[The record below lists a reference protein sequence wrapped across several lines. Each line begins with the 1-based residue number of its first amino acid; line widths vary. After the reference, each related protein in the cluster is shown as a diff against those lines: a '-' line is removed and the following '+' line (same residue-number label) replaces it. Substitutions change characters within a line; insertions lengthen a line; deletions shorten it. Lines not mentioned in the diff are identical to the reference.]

1 MERTDF
7 FIFGYRKIIF
17 LPENAEKIATLLLR
31 YGISA
36 RLNGGFFLIRERDF
50 LRIQKQLSPLVIK
63 IGELSGLGVIL
74 RRLISAK
81 GVIAALLLLA
91 ITFSFFGSV
100 VWDVRVISD
109 NTLINSSV
117 SAKLRSLGFGVG
129 TRWSEVDTSDIENK
143 LLLSSDDISWISIN
157 RRGTV
162 AYVEVI
168 GKSRADTSTEEG
180 AYTNVVA
187 SCDCVI
193 EEITVSSGYAVV
205 SVGDTV
211 SEGDLL
217 ISGILPAEAG
227 GGYCHADGV
236 VKGRLSRALSV
247 SVDRNEVKKE
257 LIGHDI
263 SEISLQIF
271 DFSINIF
278 KRYGNVAG
286 SCDII
291 KDIEELIVFG
301 KYKLPISLTKSYTAK
316 YEEEVVC
323 YTDAQ
328 IVGIATSRL
337 NSLIKA
343 ELYSSEVVAIRSS
356 GGFTDTGYTALANIT
371 FLSDVGK
378 LSDFEIQEK

>member
-1 MERTDF
+1 MVRADF
-7 FIFGYRKIIF
+7 FILGYRKILF
-17 LPENAEKIATLLLR
+17 SSENAERIATLLLR

-36 RLNGGFFLIRERDF
+36 SLNGGFFLIRERDF
-50 LRIQKQLSPLVIK
+50 LRIQKQLSPLVIS
-63 IGELSGLGVIL
+63 IGELSGLGVIIK
-74 RRLISAK
+74 RAISAR

-91 ITFSFFGSV
+91 VTFSFFGGV

-109 NTLINSSV
+109 GTLTNSSIT
-117 SAKLRSLGFGVG
+117 AKLRSHGFGVG
-129 TRWSEVDTSDIENK
+129 TRWSSVDTSDIENK
-143 LLLSSDDISWISIN
+143 LLLSSDDVSWISIN

-162 AYVEVI
+162 AYVEVL
-168 GKSRADTSTEEG
+168 GKSREDTPSEDG
-180 AYTNVVA
+180 GYSNVVA

-205 SVGDTV
+205 SVGDAV

-227 GGYCHADGV
+227 GGYCRAEGV
-236 VKGRLSRALSV
+236 VKGRLSGELSV
-247 SVDRNEVKKE
+247 SVDRKEVKKE
-257 LIGHDI
+257 LIGYDV
-263 SEISLQIF
+263 SAISLQIF

-278 KRYGNVAG
+278 KRYGNVER

-301 KYKLPISLTKSYTAK
+301 KYKLPISLTKAYTAK
-316 YEEEVVC
+316 YEERVAD

-343 ELYSSEVVAIRSS
+343 ELYSSEVVAIRSF
-356 GGFTDTGYTALANIT
+356 GDFTDAGYTAWASIT
-371 FLSDVGK
+371 VLSDVGK